1 MVGRAVENK
10 QDILPGE
17 PACQHLEEGLE
28 ACRIRGR
35 HDQVDASAVLG
46 RNRAVEIDVLAD
58 ELRGDC
64 GPRAERRPAGPDAV
78 HAAEACF
85 IGKHDAQPPPTPSGG
100 PSCLPYSIRKAAFLK
115 AICATRS
122 RLG

>member
-1 MVGRAVENK
+1 MNQKSSLREVPQFVSE
-10 QDILPGE
+10 
-17 PACQHLEEGLE
+17 
-28 ACRIRGR
+28 
-35 HDQVDASAVLG
+35 VLTG
-46 RNRAVEIDVLAD
+46 NRRNRAVEIDVLAD

-85 IGKHDAQPPPTPSGG
+85 IGKHDAPPTPSGG
-100 PSCLPYSIRKAAFLK
+100 PPRLPYSIRKAGFLK
-115 AICATRS
+115 AFCAARS